1 MFKAVDILE
10 IVDSYFMQN
19 VQDFFAKTM
28 NVALVSVVGDRRL
41 TSPSNSTGFCKKYNL
56 ESSLGHEHCKMC
68 HKKWEDAVIKKGK
81 PITFKCHLGLMN
93 FAIPVI
99 IEGKYFASVIGG
111 QVFSKQPD
119 EKYFRK
125 IADEFGIKEESYISE
140 LNNIKIIPE
149 HKFEVT
155 VDALSRIVNSVASI
169 AYANFLLSSC
179 GIDYKVPRNIAIEE
193 WLFLNCEDIHS
204 PITGREFEILKLIV
218 MGKSNTEIAKE
229 LFISVHTA
237 KAHVSSILEKFSVE
251 DRVQV
256 AVKAVRE
263 GLI

>member
-1 MFKAVDILE
+1 
-10 IVDSYFMQN
+10 
-19 VQDFFAKTM
+19 
-28 NVALVSVVGDRRL
+28 
-41 TSPSNSTGFCKKYNL
+41 
-56 ESSLGHEHCKMC
+56 
-68 HKKWEDAVIKKGK
+68 
-81 PITFKCHLGLMN
+81 MN
-93 FAIPVI
+93 FAIPVF

-111 QVFSKQPD
+111 QVFTKQPD
-119 EKYFRK
+119 KQHLKK
-125 IADEFGIKEESYISE
+125 IATELGLDEKLFISE

-149 HKFEVT
+149 HELET
-155 VDALSRIVNSVASI
+155 TINALSMIVNSI
-169 AYANFLLSSC
+169 ATIGYANFLLSSC

-193 WLFLNCEDIHS
+193 WLFLNCENIDR
-204 PITGREFEILKLIV
+204 PITTREFEILKLIV
-218 MGKSNTEIAKE
+218 MGKSNSEIAKE